1 MIRQFLF
8 AICMLAVSHTAFA
21 EETLVVDSTKKQAP
35 VTAFFYVNKDHDLEG
50 IERQVRNL
58 LTKNGFTLTEEI
70 DAATCFIDLSTGLEI
85 DEVVST
91 GITDLNTC
99 YCKITLRVYNNA
111 TQEQLLEYAP
121 DDIKVLTPIGKS
133 YKQTLAMCIREV
145 MKRVQRELPKRLKSV
160 EIK

>member
-58 LTKNGFTLTEEI
+58 LTKNGFTLIEEI

-121 DDIKVLTPIGKS
+121 VDIKVLTPIGKS
-133 YKQTLAMCIREV
+133 YKQTLSMCIREV
-145 MKRVQRELPKRLKSV
+145 IKRMQRELPKQLKSI